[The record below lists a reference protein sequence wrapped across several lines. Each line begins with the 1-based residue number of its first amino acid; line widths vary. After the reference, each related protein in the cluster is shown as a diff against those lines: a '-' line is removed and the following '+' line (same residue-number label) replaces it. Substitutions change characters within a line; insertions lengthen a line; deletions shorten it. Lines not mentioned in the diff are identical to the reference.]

1 LEKVKYEPKK
11 IEKKWQKYWEEKNIF
26 KTKIEKGKQK
36 FYYLDMFPYPS
47 GEMHMGHVR
56 NYTIGDVI
64 SRYKTMQG
72 YNVLHPMGWD
82 AFGLPAE
89 NAAIEHKIHP
99 AVYTKRNIEKMKMQI
114 KSLGISYDWDRE
126 INTSSP
132 EYYKWTQWIFVKMY
146 KMGLAYKKMMPI
158 NWCPKCLTGLANE
171 EVVNGCCER
180 CGTEV
185 TKKDLEQWMLKI
197 TAYAE
202 RLLNDLDKL
211 DWPEK
216 VKIMQKNW
224 IGKSEGSEVIFKI
237 ISSQTNEVFDLPVF
251 TTRADTLFGATYI
264 VLAPEHPLVKK
275 VAAKEKLKEIEN
287 YIEEVKKKSE
297 IERTSLVKEKTGV
310 FIGTYGI
317 NPVNNEKIPVFIAD
331 YVLLTYGTGAI
342 MAVPAHDER
351 DFEFA
356 KKFSLPIVEV
366 ISSPDSKKDKNGQLL
381 EAYTGEGILINSQNF
396 NGITSQ
402 EARIKITEWLAEKNL
417 AKFAI
422 NYKLRDWIFSRQRY
436 WGEPIPIVY
445 CENCGEVV
453 VPEEELP
460 VLLPPVKEYQPTG
473 TGKSPL
479 ANILEFVNTT
489 CPECKGNAKRETDTM
504 PQWAGSSWYFL
515 RFADPHN
522 TKEIFAKDMVNF
534 WLPVDQYVGGIEHA
548 ILHLL
553 YARFFTKVLYDLKII
568 DFDEPFKRLFNQGMI
583 TKDGA
588 KMSKSKGNVV
598 SPDEIIEKYGADTLR
613 LFILFV
619 GPPEFDA
626 EWSDQGVE
634 GCFRFITRL
643 YREIQK
649 NIEKIKI
656 YKDLDKV
663 DLSIENLLEDE
674 KNIMRKT
681 HQTIKKVTEDIEN
694 FHFHTAISKMMELVN
709 SLSTFEIKED
719 KKRIALWKYSVEK
732 LILLLSPFIPHF
744 AEEIWEMLG
753 GKESIYYQK
762 WPGYDEFLCK
772 EEKIILPVQIN
783 GKLRD
788 KLEILE
794 DSKEEEI
801 KKLVFER
808 EKVKK
813 YLEGKKI
820 KKFIYVKK
828 RLVNIVIE

>member
-1 LEKVKYEPKK
+1 MKKIYDAKK
-11 IEKKWQKYWEEKNIF
+11 IEKKWQKFWEENKIF
-26 KTKIEKGKQK
+26 QTKSTDKKKK

-99 AVYTKRNIEKMKMQI
+99 AVYTQNNIEKMRNQI
-114 KSLGISYDWDRE
+114 KSLGISYDWERE

-132 EYYKWTQWIFVKMY
+132 DYYRWTQWIFVKMY

-202 RLLNDLDKL
+202 RLLRDLDKL

-216 VKIMQKNW
+216 VKVMQKNW
-224 IGKSEGSEVIFKI
+224 IGRSEGSEVIFKI
-237 ISSQTNEVFDLPVF
+237 ISTRTGEIFDVPVF

-275 VAAKEKLKEIEN
+275 IATEEKLKEIEE

-310 FIGTYGI
+310 FTGSYGI
-317 NPVNNEKIPVFIAD
+317 NPVNNEKIPVYIAD
-331 YVLLTYGTGAI
+331 YVLLSYGTGAI

-366 ISSPDSKKDKNGQLL
+366 VFSENSQKNEKGELL
-381 EAYTGEGILINSQNF
+381 QAYTGEGILINSQQF
-396 NGITSQ
+396 NGMKSE

-417 AKFAI
+417 AKFAV

-436 WGEPIPIVY
+436 WGEPIPVVY
-445 CENCGEVV
+445 CKNCGEVV
-453 VPEEELP
+453 IPEEELP

-479 ANILEFVNTT
+479 ANIPEFVNTT
-489 CPECKGNAKRETDTM
+489 CPKCKGPAERETDTM

-522 TKEIFAKDMVNF
+522 DKEIFNKDIVNF

-568 DFDEPFKRLFNQGMI
+568 DFDEPFTRLFNQGMI

-634 GCFRFITRL
+634 GCFRFITRV
-643 YREIQK
+643 YREIWK
-649 NIEKIKI
+649 NIEKVK
-656 YKDLDKV
+656 KLENMELD
-663 DLSIENLLEDE
+663 IQNLDEDE
-674 KNIMRKT
+674 KNILRKT
-681 HQTIKKVTEDIEN
+681 HQTIKKVTEDIER

-709 SLSTFEIKED
+709 VLSEFELNED
-719 KKRIALWKYSVEK
+719 KKRIYLWRYSVEK
-732 LILLLSPFIPHF
+732 LTLLLSPFIPHF
-744 AEEIWEMLG
+744 AEEVWEMLG
-753 GKESIYYQK
+753 YKESIYYQR
-762 WPGYDEFLCK
+762 WPEYDEELCK
-772 EEKIILPVQIN
+772 EEIITLPVQIN

-788 KLEILE
+788 KIEVPPDI
-794 DSKEEEI
+794 SEEEI
-801 KKLVFER
+801 KNLLLARER
-808 EKVKK
+808 IKK
-813 YLEGKKI
+813 YTEGKKI
-820 KKFIYVKK
+820 KKLIYVKNK
-828 RLVNIVIE
+828 LVNIVLE